1 MKILF
6 VTDLYPIGNESIA
19 KALSYFVQEWG
30 KSGHSI
36 DVIRSNFVFNT
47 LIRGRKIKKEGLY
60 IENGIRVY
68 NLNFQTPFFFD
79 VYNKLPKDFSL
90 KNYDVLISH
99 MPCGAL
105 LSQRLLEKNKIRYVC
120 SVHSAD
126 ITVLMDIK
134 YSLYFKNA
142 LKKSYLIADKIS
154 ARSPILKEK
163 IEKIIPAVKDKTFTA
178 FSGIDEEYINEKITP
193 ISEKF
198 RISTAASLIKRKNID
213 VIIKGLSIFTAKDY
227 TFRVMGDGQERK
239 KLEKLTRKLKLSD
252 KIKFTGQISRDEVL
266 KNLEDSDIFILLSNN
281 ETFGLCYLE
290 AMAKGNIVI
299 AKNNDGIS
307 GIIKDGKNGFLIS
320 PNPKELKKC
329 LEKIANTDKD
339 EIQQIKQKAVET
351 TKKYSKQFASN
362 EYLNNIKINV

>member
-6 VTDLYPIGNESIA
+6 VTDLYPLGNENIA

-30 KSGHSI
+30 KNGHSI

-79 VYNKLPKDFSL
+79 VHNKLPKDFLL

-105 LSQRLLEKNKIRYVC
+105 LAQRLLEKNKIRYVC

-126 ITVLMDIK
+126 ITVLTDIK

-154 ARSPILKEK
+154 ARSPILKGK

-213 VIIKGLSIFTAKDY
+213 VIIKGLSLFTAKDY

-307 GIIKDGKNGFLIS
+307 GIIKDSKNGFLIS

-329 LEKIANTDKD
+329 LEKISNLNKD
-339 EIQQIKQKAVET
+339 EIQRIKWNAADT
-351 TKKYSKQFASN
+351 AKKYSKQFASN